1 MRRGWLDM
9 PVEEV
14 RRHLQARAD
23 LGMVEEFPEN

>member
-1 MRRGWLDM
+1 M

-14 RRHLQARAD
+14 RRHPQARAD